1 MNDNN
6 NQNKN
11 YVTPEKVDLTKVEI
25 NQENKGALNRER
37 DNIISASIQANQAID
52 EKSAAVVNNTIKVKK
67 RNPFV
72 SLLIGLFF
80 ISIAGILAYFGF
92 RLLEDYIK
100 KDDAKYTT
108 TTTTTKEVN
117 FFENYTYDET
127 KLRKYQNENSILI
140 LFPKMAFN
148 NYRYIYTEKDE
159 SGVIKY
165 EEGTYNIQNK
175 TIKLVSSE
183 ATSNTFNIGESSL
196 EYGEQQLSMYDQEL
210 KYYIKQNQEIES
222 ILIINGT
229 VDNSFAYYYELDNHF
244 FSEFTESLTDITLN
258 NGVIFNKSG
267 NTLNYNENV
276 YEQVQ

>member
-37 DNIISASIQANQAID
+37 DNIISTSIQANEAID

-108 TTTTTKEVN
+108 TTTTTKKVN

-140 LFPKMAFN
+140 LFP
-148 NYRYIYTEKDE
+148 
-159 SGVIKY
+159 
-165 EEGTYNIQNK
+165 
-175 TIKLVSSE
+175 
-183 ATSNTFNIGESSL
+183 NTFSISL
-196 EYGEQQLSMYDQEL
+196 YCNVLASAPTSAKLLVILLFSIFKLEICANLILL
-210 KYYIKQNQEIES
+210 KI
-222 ILIINGT
+222 GT
-229 VDNSFAYYYELDNHF
+229 VFPVNLCP
-244 FSEFTESLTDITLN
+244 
-258 NGVIFNKSG
+258 
-267 NTLNYNENV
+267 
-276 YEQVQ
+276 